1 MNFHPP
7 CVALSWLVLTL
18 YLGSTGYAIG
28 EMEVD
33 VIGPEVGK
41 LCGKAVLTGTDTLA
55 GSVANM

>member
-1 MNFHPP
+1 MGSTDTIP
-7 CVALSWLVLTL
+7 V
-18 YLGSTGYAIG
+18 STGYAIG

-33 VIGPEVGK
+33 VIGPEAGK